1 MLTPFY
7 EIIAFLLFTL
17 IIAAVVVLLI
27 YAYMLI
33 IEFTDLLI
41 NKMDRAWENHRQFIK
56 ERKEK
61 EIEEERMGDIIKN
74 QFNNSRRKRSP

>member
-7 EIIAFLLFTL
+7 EIIAFLLFIL
-17 IIAAVVVLLI
+17 IIAAVVVLSI

-56 ERKEK
+56 ERKER
-61 EIEEERMGDIIKN
+61 EIEEGKMGDIIEN